1 MASRIWVGERQLAYP
16 SLEVL
21 CGPYKAS
28 GQCCHH
34 QVLSIWLFGLMLLL
48 GPLEGCQLQWLLYC
62 ENPWGALRSHLRT
75 YHPYFYR
82 FSYLMIT

>member
-1 MASRIWVGERQLAYP
+1 MASRIWGRGKTTAYL

-28 GQCCHH
+28 GQCYHR

-48 GPLEGCQLQWLLYC
+48 GPPEGCQLQWWLYC
-62 ENPWGALRSHLRT
+62 ENPWGARRSHLRT
-75 YHPYFYR
+75 YHPYFDR
-82 FSYLMIT
+82 LSYGIL